1 MRVEKSYC
9 RLCPGLCGTQV
20 TIDEADRVVEVHGDR
35 EHPMT
40 MGYACIKGLQAPHV
54 HHGPSRLLHPQKRL
68 PDGSFERI
76 PLEQA
81 LDEIAEKLRAILAAD
96 EPRSVAAYRGTQ
108 CYFNSAAHALQPAF
122 LAALGS
128 PSFYSSATIDQS
140 AKFVSAERLGAW
152 EAGWQPLESCDVWV
166 AFGYNPL
173 VSVQAMM
180 GFPALNP
187 NKRLQALKARDV
199 KLIVVDPRRSETANH
214 ADIHLQPYP
223 GEDATIAAGM
233 LHLVLGE
240 GWHDAAFCA
249 QHANGLEAL
258 RAAVASFTPDY
269 VAARA
274 GLEVADLRGA
284 TELFAHQSRRGF
296 VTSCTA
302 PSMGPHSNLA
312 VHLLDALNVV
322 CGRFKREGEPVPN
335 PGVLSPRR
343 PQRAQ
348 VVSPRRAWT
357 SGPRSRVG
365 DYHGFWGE
373 MMSNTLPGEILTP
386 GPGRVRALIVD
397 GGNPLSALPDEGKAM
412 EAFRQLELLV
422 TIDPVMS
429 ATARLSHYVLP
440 PKVLYEREDLTA
452 AYETAIYPQPFAQ
465 HAPAL
470 VPPPAGAEVVD
481 DGLVYWAL
489 ARRLGLTLQL
499 GGQPLDMRSQPTM
512 RELLQQVVAGSA
524 VDVREV
530 FDRAGGRLFSLEPQT
545 VGPADAGAGR
555 FELAPDDVLA
565 EIDSLRREPVEHG
578 AYVEGGSVFTHRL
591 AVRRVREAVNS
602 ALRDAPAVRKRMP
615 CNAAQLHPDDLAA
628 LGLADGE
635 RALIRSSHGELTA
648 RVEADASLKRGVVTL
663 AHGWGGLPEDGDDE
677 GANVNRLISA
687 DQWIEPINAMARM
700 TGVPVN
706 VTSLREARRSR
717 W

>member
-9 RLCPGLCGTQV
+9 RLCSGLCGTRV
-20 TIDEADRVVEVHGDR
+20 TIDDADRIVEVHGDR

-54 HHGPSRLLHPQKRL
+54 HHGPSRLLHPLKRL
-68 PDGSFERI
+68 PDGSFQRI

-81 LDEIAEKLRAILAAD
+81 LDEMATRLSAILRDD

-108 CYFNSAAHALQPAF
+108 CYFNSAAHTLQPAF

-140 AKFVSAERLGAW
+140 AKFVSAERLGWW
-152 EAGWQPLESCDVWV
+152 EAGWQPLDTCDVWM

-187 NKRLQALKARDV
+187 SKRLQALKARGV
-199 KLIVVDPRRSETANH
+199 KLIVVDPRCSETARH

-233 LHLVLGE
+233 LHLVLRE
-240 GWHDAAFCA
+240 GWHDASFCA
-249 QHANGLEAL
+249 RHANGLDAL

-274 GLEVADLRGA
+274 GLNEADLRAA
-284 TELFAHQSRRGF
+284 TELFAHRSRRGF
-296 VTSCTA
+296 VTSCTG

-322 CGRFKREGEPVPN
+322 CGRFKREGEAIPN

-348 VVSPRRAWT
+348 AVSPRRSWT
-357 SGPRSRVG
+357 NGPKSRVG
-365 DYHGFWGE
+365 DCHGFWGE
-373 MMSNTLPGEILTP
+373 MMSNTLADEILAS
-386 GPGRVRALIVD
+386 GRGRVRALIVD
-397 GGNPLSALPDEGKAM
+397 GGNPLSALPDQRRAV
-412 EAFRQLELLV
+412 EAFRQIELLV
-422 TIDPVMS
+422 TIDPLMT

-470 VPPPAGAEVVD
+470 VPPPPGAEVVD
-481 DGLVYWAL
+481 DGIVYWAL
-489 ARRLGLTLQL
+489 AKRLGLTLQL
-499 GGQPLDMRSQPTM
+499 GGQPLDMHSQPTM
-512 RELLQQVVAGSA
+512 RELLQRVAAGSA

-530 FDRAGGRLFSLEPQT
+530 FDRAGGRLFDLERQT
-545 VGPADAGAGR
+545 VAPADADAGR
-555 FELAPDDVLA
+555 FELAPDDVRA
-565 EIDSLRREPVEHG
+565 EIEALRREPVEHG
-578 AYVEGGSVFTHRL
+578 AYREGGLVFTHRL
-591 AVRRVREAVNS
+591 AVRRLREAVNS
-602 ALRDAPAVRKRMP
+602 LLRDAPAVRKRMP
-615 CNAAQLHPDDLAA
+615 VNAAQLHPDDLAA

-635 RALIRSSHGELTA
+635 RALIRSAHGELA
-648 RVEADASLKRGVVTL
+648 VRVAADSSLRPGVVTL
-663 AHGWGGLPEDGDDE
+663 AHGWGGLPEDADE
-677 GANVNRLISA
+677 ESVNVNRLISA
-687 DQWIEPINAMARM
+687 EHWIEPINAMARM

-706 VTSLREARRSR
+706 VTPLG
-717 W
+717 